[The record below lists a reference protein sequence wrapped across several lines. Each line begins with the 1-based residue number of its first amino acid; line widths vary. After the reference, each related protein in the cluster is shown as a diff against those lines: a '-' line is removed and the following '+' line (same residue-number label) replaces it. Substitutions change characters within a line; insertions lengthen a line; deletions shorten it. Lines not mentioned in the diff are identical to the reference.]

1 VLSFVVTDLDFRHN
15 VVMVLDDDAAR
26 LEAGAPRGARAIA
39 RSELTRAIIASARSQ
54 LAEIGPGQ
62 LSVRAIARELG
73 MASSAVYRYFPS
85 RDELLT
91 ALLVITYNELGDLV
105 EQAEAGVRRRA
116 DFRGRWLAVAHAFRG
131 WAVAHPQDF
140 ALLYGSPV
148 PGYAAPRTTV
158 EPAMRITQLVVR
170 LLSDVQASGAA
181 PEPTQ
186 AVSRA
191 GHRSLAG
198 FREFAGF
205 EVTDDLAL
213 RGLLAWGGLIGAL
226 TLELFGHLANGVTD
240 FDAYFDEVARRLSP
254 V

>member
-1 VLSFVVTDLDFRHN
+1 
-15 VVMVLDDDAAR
+15 MAPADDATR

-54 LAEIGPGQ
+54 LAEIGPAQ
-62 LSVRAIARELG
+62 LSVRAVARELG

-91 ALLVITYNELGDLV
+91 ELLMITYNELGDLV
-105 EQAEAGVRRRA
+105 EQAEAGVRRRT
-116 DFRGRWLAVAHAFRG
+116 DFLGRWLALAHAFRG
-131 WAVAHPQDF
+131 WAVANPQDF

-158 EPAMRITQLVVR
+158 EPAMRITHLLVR
-170 LLSDVQASGAA
+170 LLGDVQAGGAA
-181 PEPTQ
+181 PVPTHS
-186 AVSRA
+186 VSRA

-205 EVTDDLAL
+205 AVDDDLAL
-213 RGLLAWGGLIGAL
+213 RGLLAWGGLIGAV
-226 TLELFGHLANGVTD
+226 TLELFGHLANGVSD
-240 FDAYFDEVARRLSP
+240 FDAHFDLIARRLSP